1 MRIRYW
7 SLALVAVFAA
17 SGCVIGTP
25 SEDADSLDWTWT
37 IVDNSDNTIGYSC
50 ADIGADY
57 TRLTIND
64 ADGVVHEFV
73 WECAGGNGT
82 WDADEEA
89 GEALIVGG
97 NASVTA
103 DLLTFSELVEDAGV
117 LSTITFDFEFDG
129 IINDLG
135 AVEFA
140 VDMWDP
146 EAEADA
152 SIWWQWQFAEE
163 CIAFEDTVDD
173 DWPTEDD
180 CAAAGIDYVNLWIWN
195 PNVDEWWTDLDW
207 TEFPCGAFDQ
217 DDDYYW
223 AGLWLEDFLQSGT
236 YQFFLG
242 FYQEAAYDEE
252 GGDTTDVL
260 LYYDTRGTSDDPHNG
275 VIDPDDPPDEGYN
288 DLGCTALDVDAYDL
302 GVLKV
307 NLQWGQ
313 SQGGVFDSCFD
324 SNVAI
329 MGFLLRNDGWVA
341 AEVPLSDGVECL
353 DWLVFEEVPILI
365 DPYELLVSGISTS
378 EQFLWYNLCTGLDP
392 EVGEVDE
399 VEGYTCEVV
408 NQLSQ

>member
-7 SLALVAVFAA
+7 IPALAAVAAL

-25 SEDADSLDWTWT
+25 NEDADSLDWSWS
-37 IVDNSDNTIGYSC
+37 IVDYGDPSIAYDCG
-50 ADIGADY
+50 DVGAEY
-57 TRLTIND
+57 TRLTIAD
-64 ADGVVHEFV
+64 ADGVEHTFYWMCADSAGT
-73 WECAGGNGT
+73 WEADEENAEALIAGGNAT
-82 WDADEEA
+82 
-89 GEALIVGG
+89 
-97 NASVTA
+97 VTA
-103 DLLTFSELVEDAGV
+103 ELLTSGDAV
-117 LSTITFDFEFDG
+117 LSTGTFEFEFDG

-152 SIWWQWQFAEE
+152 SIWWQWQLADE
-163 CIAFEDTVDD
+163 CIPFEDTVDG
-173 DWPTEDD
+173 DWPTEAE

-195 PNVDEWWTDLDW
+195 PVVEQWWTDSTW

-217 DDDYYW
+217 DDGYFYS
-223 AGLWLEDFLQSGT
+223 GLWLPEFLQAGT

-242 FYQEAAYDEE
+242 FYQEAAYNE

-275 VIDPDDPPDEGYN
+275 QIFPDDEVGGYN
-288 DLGCTALDVDAYDL
+288 DLGCTALDTAAYDM

-324 SNVAI
+324 SNVGI

-353 DWLVFEEVPILI
+353 DWLVFEEVPILV
-365 DPYELLVSGISTS
+365 DPYELLVSGISDAN
-378 EQFLWYNLCTGLDP
+378 EFLWYNLCTGLDP
-392 EVGEVDE
+392 EPGTVDD
-399 VEGYTCEVV
+399 VTGYTCEIV